1 MRRRRQLMLRLALI
15 GSLLLAAIFLFF
27 PSTRQAVLPALSL
40 GLFSGSQQ
48 LQLETVRYYDLANVQ
63 GTARGWERE
72 ERILLCAPLR
82 DASPHLPMFFSHLR
96 NLTYPH
102 HLIDLAFLVGDSK
115 DNTLTLLSDLLA
127 NLQASEKDGMPF
139 GEVSVIEKDFG
150 QKVNQDVESRHGFAA
165 QASRRKSMAQA
176 RNWLLSAA
184 LRPTHSWVYW
194 RDVDVETA
202 PFTILE
208 DLMRH
213 NKDVIVPNVWRPLP
227 DWLGGEQPYDLN
239 SWQESETALAL
250 ADTLDEDAV
259 IVEGYAEY
267 ATWRPHLAYL
277 RDPYGDPD
285 MEMEIDGVG
294 GVSILAK
301 AKVFRSGV
309 HFPAFSFEKHAET
322 EGFGKMA
329 KRMQYSVVG
338 LPHYTIWHLYEP
350 SLDDIRH
357 MEEMEKERKAREEE
371 ELKNKERMDKIQS
384 QFDDTASEW
393 EKDKSEIDDAQK
405 AADAAKKVVG
415 GVKDAAGNVK
425 DKAKQV
431 AGEAKVAAKDAA
443 GAVKDNAN
451 GLVDKAEEVAG
462 AAVKVP
468 ATCLYAADSIENT
481 STHEDTSPNAAS
493 LGDEG
498 HSSRASTR
506 TAADYPIASRPVNVA
521 IDPVALIITECIT
534 VTSAMRKHARWA
546 QSSVSAILGGGAARR
561 PPSSLGSLSVG
572 DDADGGQL
580 ATRWGLR
587 GKKGKSI
594 QDNPLL
600 SAFARLRSQ
609 LKGCRDIRTVDTP
622 SILQPFLQVIRSS
635 STTAPITSLA
645 LIAIT
650 KMLSYNVISPG
661 MPNFPYAMML
671 LSSSVTNCR
680 FEGDNTAS
688 DDVVFLR
695 ILKLMEIIITGPSGD
710 VLGDQSV
717 CGMMECGISIC
728 CALRMS
734 EVLRRSAEITMVTMC
749 QTIFQRLTHLESLPE
764 DDDQNDF
771 KIESSTTQIGSTPA
785 QDTPPSGSLDVPR
798 VTGSERPSA
807 EFNASQVDLT
817 KVTEA
822 TDIPDVNPYGLPSIR
837 ELFRTL
843 AELLD
848 PHDRQYTD
856 TMRVMALR
864 IVNVALEVAGPSIA
878 YHPSLASLAKDT
890 LCRNLFQLVRSEN
903 IALLHESLRV
913 AGTLL
918 ATCRSVLRLQQELYL
933 SYIVACLHPRVPIP
947 DEPSINPILYEGVPQ
962 APRLVKPAASATQSG
977 RSTPVPVKDRQKL
990 GMEGGSR
997 KPDARE
1003 AMVESVG
1010 ALVRIPS
1017 FMAELFVNYDCEIDR
1032 SDLCL
1037 DMVGLLSRNAF
1048 PDSATWSTTNV
1059 PPLCLDSLL
1068 GYVQFIAD
1076 RLDDEPVTEGLPCL
1090 EALREQRTRKQV
1102 IIRGAAKFNENPKAG
1117 LAFLASQGVIEN
1129 LEDSMSI
1136 TRFLKGTSR
1145 IDKKVLGEFI
1155 SKRSNEVILDAFLD
1169 LFDFTG
1175 QRVDEALRQILNSFR
1190 LPGESQLIE
1199 RIVTVFAGKYCDKTN
1214 PEGIAD
1220 KDAVYVLTYAI
1231 IMLNTDQHNPNMKQ
1245 ARMAV
1250 TDFARNLRGV
1260 NGGKDFEPEYLQG
1273 IYDSIKTREIIL
1285 PEEHD
1290 NKHAF
1295 EHAWKELLV
1304 KTQTAQDLVLCD
1316 TNIYDADMFAATWKP
1331 VVATLNYVFMSAT
1344 DDTVFQRV
1352 ISGFDQCAQ
1361 IAAKHGLHDCLD
1373 HIIASLAQIS
1383 TLATETP
1390 PSTALNTEVQA
1401 NGKSIM
1407 VSKFAVD
1414 FGRENK
1420 AQLATLVLF
1429 RIINGHEATI
1439 REGWSPIIRIILNL
1453 FTNSLIPTTLSVL
1466 TSKLDLPPIPV
1477 QSPAQIIERND
1488 KSTDIGLFSAFTSY
1502 VSSVMNDEPPEPN
1515 DQEIESTLCTVDCI
1529 GACRLNE
1536 VVANIGNMPIDS
1548 LKAFTQSLLLYLP
1561 PDDIESSPKV
1571 IVVKSPVVAPT
1582 PVRANGQKQQPVTP
1596 DYDPGLVCILELAT
1610 VLAMRDQAS
1619 VSSFGQDV
1627 AQSLKSVIRDA
1638 DGLHPV
1644 TVGRASYYL
1653 LNLLKASDVEAAP
1666 LAFHITEDIA
1676 TGSPQAITADNY
1688 ESAIGLLNTFATV
1701 NNSNGPREQRR
1712 EPAAR
1717 RSKPAAPEKRS
1728 APDEATL
1735 RGVRALAIISQMT
1748 GRVPAF
1754 IKQSHLELNEAWQA
1768 YWLPIFRCFIMH
1780 CVSLSR
1786 EIRQQSFSSLQ
1797 RCLLSNDLAS
1807 PEHKE
1812 WTNIFSQVLF
1822 PLVQQLLKPEV
1833 YQMDPAGMGEMRVQ
1847 TAQLLCKIFLHYLVM
1862 LSEWEGMHDLWMEI
1876 LDLMDRLMNSGQG
1889 DTLAEAVPESLKN
1902 VLLVM
1907 SSSGYLKPPSED
1919 NEQSEQQKQL
1929 WKDTSDKLHRFLPDL
1944 MPELFPEPKP
1954 KVVKEVETIV
1964 ADENDAGNPVPVVEE
1979 KSPEVA

>member
-1 MRRRRQLMLRLALI
+1 M
-15 GSLLLAAIFLFF
+15 
-27 PSTRQAVLPALSL
+27 
-40 GLFSGSQQ
+40 
-48 LQLETVRYYDLANVQ
+48 
-63 GTARGWERE
+63 
-72 ERILLCAPLR
+72 
-82 DASPHLPMFFSHLR
+82 
-96 NLTYPH
+96 
-102 HLIDLAFLVGDSK
+102 
-115 DNTLTLLSDLLA
+115 
-127 NLQASEKDGMPF
+127 
-139 GEVSVIEKDFG
+139 
-150 QKVNQDVESRHGFAA
+150 
-165 QASRRKSMAQA
+165 
-176 RNWLLSAA
+176 
-184 LRPTHSWVYW
+184 
-194 RDVDVETA
+194 
-202 PFTILE
+202 
-208 DLMRH
+208 
-213 NKDVIVPNVWRPLP
+213 
-227 DWLGGEQPYDLN
+227 
-239 SWQESETALAL
+239 
-250 ADTLDEDAV
+250 
-259 IVEGYAEY
+259 
-267 ATWRPHLAYL
+267 
-277 RDPYGDPD
+277 
-285 MEMEIDGVG
+285 
-294 GVSILAK
+294 
-301 AKVFRSGV
+301 
-309 HFPAFSFEKHAET
+309 
-322 EGFGKMA
+322 
-329 KRMQYSVVG
+329 
-338 LPHYTIWHLYEP
+338 
-350 SLDDIRH
+350 
-357 MEEMEKERKAREEE
+357 
-371 ELKNKERMDKIQS
+371 
-384 QFDDTASEW
+384 
-393 EKDKSEIDDAQK
+393 
-405 AADAAKKVVG
+405 
-415 GVKDAAGNVK
+415 
-425 DKAKQV
+425 
-431 AGEAKVAAKDAA
+431 
-443 GAVKDNAN
+443 
-451 GLVDKAEEVAG
+451 
-462 AAVKVP
+462 
-468 ATCLYAADSIENT
+468 
-481 STHEDTSPNAAS
+481 
-493 LGDEG
+493 
-498 HSSRASTR
+498 
-506 TAADYPIASRPVNVA
+506 TAADYTIASRPVNVA

-561 PPSSLGSLSVG
+561 PPSSLGPLSVG

-764 DDDQNDF
+764 DDNQNDF

-798 VTGSERPSA
+798 VAGSERPSA

-817 KVTEA
+817 RVTEA
-822 TDIPDVNPYGLPSIR
+822 TDIPDINPYGLPSIR

-947 DEPSINPILYEGVPQ
+947 DEPSINPALYEGVPQ

-1076 RLDDEPVTEGLPCL
+1076 RLDDEPMTEGLPRL
-1090 EALREQRTRKQV
+1090 EALREQRTRKQI
-1102 IIRGAAKFNENPKAG
+1102 IIRGAAKFNENPKSG
-1117 LAFLASQGVIEN
+1117 LAFLASQGVIETM
-1129 LEDSMSI
+1129 EDSMSI

-1295 EHAWKELLV
+1295 EHAWKELLI

-1373 HIIASLAQIS
+1373 HIISSLAQIS

-1453 FTNSLIPTTLSVL
+1453 FTNSLIPTTLSTL
-1466 TSKLDLPPIPV
+1466 TSKLDLPPIPL
-1477 QSPAQIIERND
+1477 QSPAQVIERND

-1529 GACRLNE
+1529 SACRLNE
-1536 VVANIGNMPIDS
+1536 VVANIGNMPIDA

-1582 PVRANGQKQQPVTP
+1582 PVRANGQKPQPVTP

-1619 VSSFGQDV
+1619 VSSFGQEV

-1644 TVGRASYYL
+1644 TLGRASYYL
-1653 LNLLKASDVEAAP
+1653 LNLLKASDDHDYVRAPVVLHTISSFNQGLLQKCGPTILKGVSGCIKGSASLRKEMATSPDFWSILHSLQPIPEAAP

-1701 NNSNGPREQRR
+1701 SNPNGFREQRR
-1712 EPAAR
+1712 DPAVR
-1717 RSKPAAPEKRS
+1717 RSKSAAPEKRP

-1735 RGVRALAIISQMT
+1735 RGVRAMAIISQMT

-1768 YWLPIFRCFIMH
+1768 YWLPIFRCFIMQ
-1780 CVSLSR
+1780 CVSPSR

-1889 DTLAEAVPESLKN
+1889 NTLAEAVPESLKN

-1907 SSSGYLKPPSED
+1907 SSSGYLKPPSD
-1919 NEQSEQQKQL
+1919 DDEQSEQQKQL
-1929 WKDTSDKLHRFLPDL
+1929 WKDTSDRLQSFLPEL
-1944 MPELFPEPKP
+1944 MPELFPEPEP
-1954 KVVKEVETIV
+1954 KVVKEVGTKV
-1964 ADENDAGNPVPVVEE
+1964 ADENETGAPVPVIEE
-1979 KSPEVA
+1979 KSSDVA